1 MTRPFA
7 AFALALFLST
17 AHAADE
23 AKGETKPAPAAEPQ
37 GSATEPQVSVKG
49 AKNEEA
55 TKAKLRADALL
66 ARCVIKP
73 VMTDAEIAICKE
85 AYRATDLAQGKK

>member
-7 AFALALFLST
+7 AFALALCLST
-17 AHAADE
+17 SHAADE
-23 AKGETKPAPAAEPQ
+23 VKGDIKPAAPA
-37 GSATEPQVSVKG
+37 EPQVSVKG
-49 AKNEEA
+49 AKSEEA

-73 VMTDAEIAICKE
+73 VMTDEEISLCKQ
-85 AYRATDLAQGKK
+85 AYQASDQAQKQK

>member
-7 AFALALFLST
+7 ALALALCLCA

-23 AKGETKPAPAAEPQ
+23 AKGDIRPAAT
-37 GSATEPQVSVKG
+37 SEPQVSVKG
-49 AKNEEA
+49 AKTEEA

-73 VMTDAEIAICKE
+73 VMTDEEIALCKQ
-85 AYRATDLAQGKK
+85 AYHASDVAQKQTK

>member
-1 MTRPFA
+1 MSRLLPIA
-7 AFALALFLST
+7 AFALFLSS

-23 AKGETKPAPAAEPQ
+23 AKGTIKPAADA
-37 GSATEPQVSVKG
+37 EPQVSVKG
-49 AKNEEA
+49 AKSEEA

-73 VMTDAEIAICKE
+73 VMTDEEISLCKQ
-85 AYRATDLAQGKK
+85 AYQASDQAQKQTK